1 MNERAQH
8 EKLTF
13 ESWWVL
19 SWGYRQ
25 NNSPTKNQTCWTQE
39 CQCPDA
45 WGFCVTHRPSFV
57 RYHRDEIEE
66 AFSFSPILRSFGV
79 LNPRSLPDT
88 IGELRDCG
96 KVCMNIVHKLSTEI
110 FLYSVSLKYA
120 IMIFIFH
127 CRTSWLRQSVMHIF
141 FCTYLSWNPCW
152 L

>member
-66 AFSFSPILRSFGV
+66 ASSFSPILRSFGV

-96 KVCMNIVHKLSTEI
+96 KVCMNIVHINHVRFPLHLYYHLLI
-110 FLYSVSLKYA
+110 MYVFL
-120 IMIFIFH
+120 
-127 CRTSWLRQSVMHIF
+127 F
-141 FCTYLSWNPCW
+141 FQFYKEMTLFPGLGICL
-152 L
+152 